1 MRGDRKHLFNTS
13 LVSRNEDRPHVQKP
27 LGYNKLTMHEMG
39 NQSSRYAEFKRM
51 CNSQKSVRVHW
62 PRDPGAIETCYIF
75 ASTSISL
82 QNKNFTFMEAAVT
95 KIDDLFFYFVPTYRQ
110 LLEHLS
116 FLSPENANEEER
128 KEFMDEIE
136 LMKKV
141 GKHQN
146 VLSFFGCWTTTK
158 PILLMVEYIAHGD
171 LLQWLRRKRS
181 QVSKISIK

>member
-1 MRGDRKHLFNTS
+1 
-13 LVSRNEDRPHVQKP
+13 
-27 LGYNKLTMHEMG
+27 
-39 NQSSRYAEFKRM
+39 
-51 CNSQKSVRVHW
+51 
-62 PRDPGAIETCYIF
+62 
-75 ASTSISL
+75 
-82 QNKNFTFMEAAVT
+82 MEAAVT
-95 KIDDLFFYFVPTYRQ
+95 AIDGLFFYFVPTYRQ
-110 LLEHLS
+110 LLEDLS
-116 FLSPENANEEER
+116 FMSPENANEEER

-136 LMKKV
+136 LMKRV